1 MLPPLQASARQ
12 RPAADLNRINLD
24 INIIVV
30 IIDHRLKKSYS
41 GRWIEG
47 LDEED
52 LSFIRRFVLASG
64 SLKEM
69 AGIYGISY
77 PTIRLRLDRLIEKI
91 KLLSSDSAEGGLER
105 ALRIEYSQGK
115 LDAGTLNRLLEVY
128 RREREEK
135 S

>member
-1 MLPPLQASARQ
+1 MKHL
-12 RPAADLNRINLD
+12 
-24 INIIVV
+24 
-30 IIDHRLKKSYS
+30 

-91 KLLSSDSAEGGLER
+91 KLLSSDATEGELER

>member
-1 MLPPLQASARQ
+1 
-12 RPAADLNRINLD
+12 LNKSNVD
-24 INIIVV
+24 VKNIFV

-77 PTIRLRLDRLIEKI
+77 PTIRLRLDRLIEKV
-91 KLLSSDSAEGGLER
+91 KLLSSRSGDSELER

-115 LDAGTLNRLLEVY
+115 LDAGTLNRLLDAY
-128 RREREEK
+128 RKEK
-135 S
+135 EGKS

>member
-1 MLPPLQASARQ
+1 MRSSRSW
-12 RPAADLNRINLD
+12 
-24 INIIVV
+24 V
-30 IIDHRLKKSYS
+30 
-41 GRWIEG
+41 EG
-47 LDEED
+47 LDDED
-52 LSFIRRFVLASG
+52 LAFIRRFVLASG

-91 KLLSSDSAEGGLER
+91 KLLSSDSVESELER

-115 LDAGTLNRLLEVY
+115 LDAGTLNRLLEAF
-128 RREREEK
+128 RKEREGA